1 VTEGLNGATAP
12 AVNAPPQRIVL
23 LDRSRHAGK
32 RVRPVTDWRFAAEA
46 NALPITGVEFAEVAR
61 ECPIGFIHAGVNAQG
76 QPLIAPM
83 ALLGLREKQNL
94 FIDADSGQWLGSY
107 LPATLRRYPFAFVR
121 TQGGNQLSLAVDEG
135 YPGFNDSEGEQLLT
149 EAGEPTDYVQ
159 SVMRFL
165 ERFEGEQQRTEAFCA
180 RLVELNL
187 LRGAEIK
194 GELANGE
201 KINAAGFF
209 MVDEQKLQALPD
221 ADVLSLH
228 RAGILGL
235 VHAHLVSMG
244 QVHRLVKRIGGL

>member
-1 VTEGLNGATAP
+1 MTEGLNGATAP
-12 AVNAPPQRIVL
+12 APNAPQRIVL
-23 LDRSRHAGK
+23 LDRVKHAGK
-32 RVRPVTDWRFAAEA
+32 RVRAVSDWRFAAET
-46 NALPITGVEFAEVAR
+46 NALPITGAEFAEVAR
-61 ECPIGFIHAGVNAQG
+61 ECPIGFIHAGANSQG

-94 FIDADSGQWLGSY
+94 FIDAGTGRWLGSY

-121 TQGGNQLSLAVDEG
+121 TQGSDQLSLAVDEG
-135 YPGFNDSEGEQLLT
+135 YPGFNDSEGELLLAADGT
-149 EAGEPTDYVQ
+149 PTDYVQ

-180 RLVELNL
+180 RLVELEL

-201 KINAAGFF
+201 KINATGFF

-221 ADVLSLH
+221 AEVLTLH

-235 VHAHLVSMG
+235 IHAHLVSMG
-244 QVHRLVKRIGGL
+244 QVHRLVQRIGGL

>member
-1 VTEGLNGATAP
+1 VTEGMNGAAAP
-12 AVNAPPQRIVL
+12 AVADVQRMVL
-23 LDRSRHAGK
+23 LDRVQHAGK
-32 RVRPVTDWRFAAEA
+32 RVQAVSDWRFAIET
-46 NALPITGVEFAEVAR
+46 NALPITGVEFAEIAR
-61 ECPIGFIHAGVNAQG
+61 ECPIGFINVGTDDKG
-76 QPLIAPM
+76 QALIAPM
-83 ALLGLREKQNL
+83 ALLGLRERQNL
-94 FIDADSGQWLGSY
+94 FIDATTGRWLGGY

-121 TQGGNQLSLAVDEG
+121 NQGSDQLSLAIDEG
-135 YPGFNDSEGEQLLT
+135 YPGFNDSEGELLLAADGTPT
-149 EAGEPTDYVQ
+149 EYVQ

-165 ERFEGEQQRTEAFCA
+165 ERFEVEQQRTAAFCA

-194 GELANGE
+194 GDLANGE

-235 VHAHLVSMG
+235 IHAHLVSMG
-244 QVHRLVKRIGGL
+244 QVHRLATRIGGL